1 MKNEECTCDVRSVP
15 YAVLELEDRKH
26 KRLWVVILVL
36 IVALLGT
43 NAGWIYYENQFQDVV
58 TTTENVN
65 VDSAD
70 GGNAVGFI
78 GSDNEVNYGE
88 GNSDKDN
95 N

>member
-58 TTTENVN
+58 TTTEIE
-65 VDSAD
+65 AEQD
-70 GGNAVGFI
+70 GGINIVG
-78 GSDNEVNYGE
+78 GGDVNYGAE
-88 GNSDKDN
+88 SQSEN
-95 N
+95 NN

>member
-43 NAGWIYYENQFQDVV
+43 NAGWIYYENQFEDVV
-58 TTTENVN
+58 TTTQEITQ
-65 VDSAD
+65 DSGD
-70 GGNAVGFI
+70 GGSNTYNGDFI
-78 GSDNEVNYGE
+78 GGDYIGE
-88 GNSDKDN
+88 TN

>member
-26 KRLWVVILVL
+26 KRLWIVILVL

-43 NAGWIYYENQFQDVV
+43 NAGWIYYENQFKDVV
-58 TTTENVN
+58 TTTQEITQ
-65 VDSAD
+65 DSGD
-70 GGNAVGFI
+70 GGSNTYNGDFI
-78 GSDNEVNYGE
+78 GGDYIGE
-88 GNSDKDN
+88 TN

>member
-58 TTTENVN
+58 TTTQEITQ
-65 VDSAD
+65 DSGD
-70 GGNAVGFI
+70 GGSNTYNGDFI
-78 GSDNEVNYGE
+78 GGDYIGE
-88 GNSDKDN
+88 TN

>member
-58 TTTENVN
+58 TTIE
-65 VDSAD
+65 AEQD
-70 GGNAVGFI
+70 GNGNNIVG
-78 GSDNEVNYGE
+78 GGDVNYGAE
-88 GNSDKDN
+88 SQN
-95 N
+95 NN

>member
-43 NAGWIYYENQFQDVV
+43 NAGWIYYENSFEDVV
-58 TTTENVN
+58 TTTQEITQ
-65 VDSAD
+65 DSGD
-70 GGNAVGFI
+70 GGSNTYNGDFI
-78 GSDNEVNYGE
+78 GGDYICET
-88 GNSDKDN
+88 N

>member
-43 NAGWIYYENQFQDVV
+43 NAGWIYHESQFVDEETTITQDVDTGNGDATV
-58 TTTENVN
+58 TGIGDIYGTSET
-65 VDSAD
+65 DS
-70 GGNAVGFI
+70 
-78 GSDNEVNYGE
+78 
-88 GNSDKDN
+88 N

>member
-43 NAGWIYYENQFQDVV
+43 NAGWIYRESQFVDEETTSITQDVDTGNGDATV
-58 TTTENVN
+58 T
-65 VDSAD
+65 
-70 GGNAVGFI
+70 GI
-78 GSDNEVNYGE
+78 GDIYGTSETNSNDN
-88 GNSDKDN
+88 
-95 N
+95 